1 MKYLVMETHPA
12 YAVVLDEEGR
22 FRKAANL
29 RYQVGDTVEDII
41 ELRQTPEKRRAVWK
55 PAMGLVG
62 AAACLCA
69 VFFGY
74 YQPNF
79 TAYGTLRIQINPDVE
94 MTISRTE
101 RVLALEGLNADGAD
115 LIEGYEYQGKTR
127 DTATDELVERAI
139 DMGYLSDGDTITIT
153 VDSADETWR
162 VREEAQVQEQLEDRY
177 GESVVIELTPPQQ
190 ETPSTPASTPTP
202 EPPVEVVVPVA
213 PQTPAVSQ
221 GDTDYGTGSEG
232 VTDHEDTDYGPDADG
247 VTDYE
252 DTDYGPN
259 ADGVTDYEDTDYGSN
274 ADGVTDY
281 EDTDYGPNADGV
293 TDYEDT
299 DYGPNAD
306 GVTDYEDT
314 DYGPYNDGVTDYA
327 DRDDGGNDDDSDD
340 DGGNDDVGNDD
351 DSDDDD
357 GYDDNGDDDDSD
369 DDDVE
374 DDDVE
379 DDDVEDDDVED
390 DGVEDDGVEDDG
402 GGGDDDDG

>member
-55 PAMGLVG
+55 PVMGLVG

-101 RVLALEGLNADGAD
+101 RVLALEGLNADGVD

-177 GESVVIELTPPQQ
+177 GESVLIELTPPQQ

-221 GDTDYGTGSEG
+221 GDTDYGPGSEG

-259 ADGVTDYEDTDYGSN
+259 ADGVTDYEDTDYG
-274 ADGVTDY
+274 
-281 EDTDYGPNADGV
+281 PNADGV

-306 GVTDYEDT
+306 GVTDYDDT

-379 DDDVEDDDVED
+379 DD
-390 DGVEDDGVEDDG
+390 GVEDDG